1 MLPSSVVCGG
11 GIFRP
16 FGLLGPLFA
25 TCEAVARRPGLAGE
39 FDEEE
44 GEYDG

>member
-1 MLPSSVVCGG
+1 MDLQSDLSSSVVTVLQQLRSVSRSFECWSDY
-11 GIFRP
+11 P
-16 FGLLGPLFA
+16 D
-25 TCEAVARRPGLAGE
+25 LAGE

>member
-1 MLPSSVVCGG
+1 MDFPVWTYRGSDLSSSVVTVLQHL
-11 GIFRP
+11 RS
-16 FGLLGPLFA
+16 
-25 TCEAVARRPGLAGE
+25 VSRSDYPGLAGE